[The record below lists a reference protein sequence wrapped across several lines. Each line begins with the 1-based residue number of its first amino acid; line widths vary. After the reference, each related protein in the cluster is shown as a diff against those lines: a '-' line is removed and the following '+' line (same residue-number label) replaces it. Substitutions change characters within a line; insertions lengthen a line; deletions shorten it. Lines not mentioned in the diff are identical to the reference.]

1 MAAML
6 ERSNKRQKTSNT
18 RNFWMPADFDAS
30 DMEVYLGKHYS
41 GSDMPMIK
49 DVGQDPRYV
58 NKTIVSCY
66 TSTIY
71 SNMGPNAD
79 QGTCNG
85 MITEPQHFT
94 VDLTKHLPEWFENM
108 VPGSQERLNT
118 MFEVIPLLVD
128 SMWNKAWETED
139 LMIKHKEKA
148 RKEAKKMVKKEGG
161 DLEEVAKKEFIKNGT
176 LSLLKEYTDEDGE
189 EQPRIHLRRKYA
201 SKTGMVMR
209 PTIWRKDKETGKM
222 KDITEEVA
230 FIPKNSIVKVD
241 FQLNM
246 YDLPQKYGI
255 QGQLGRNCVV
265 VYMENYKKT
274 DTTEEALN
282 DIPVIDF

>member
-1 MAAML
+1 ML
-6 ERSNKRQKTSNT
+6 QRSNKRQKTSKS
-18 RNFWMPADFDAS
+18 FWMPADFDEAK
-30 DMEVYLGKHYS
+30 MEVYLGKHYS
-41 GSDMPMIK
+41 GVDMPMIK
-49 DVGQDPRYV
+49 DEGKDPRYA

-71 SNMGPNAD
+71 SNMGPTAD

-94 VDLTKHLPEWFENM
+94 VDLTKNLPEWFEKL
-108 VPGSQERLNT
+108 VPGSQERLDN
-118 MFEVIPLLVD
+118 FFDVIPSLVED
-128 SMWNKAWETED
+128 MWNKAWDTED
-139 LMIKHKEKA
+139 LMVKHKEKA
-148 RKEAKKMVKKEGG
+148 MKEARKIQKKEGG
-161 DLEEVAKKEFIKNGT
+161 KLQEIAKKEFIKNGT
-176 LSLLKEYTDEDGE
+176 VSLLKEYTDENGD

-201 SKTGMVMR
+201 SKAGDIMR

-222 KDITEEVA
+222 MDITENIA

-255 QGQLGRNCVV
+255 QGQLGRNFVV
-265 VYMENYKKT
+265 VFMENYKKT
-274 DTTEEALN
+274 ETEEVPNA
-282 DIPVIDF
+282 IPIIDF